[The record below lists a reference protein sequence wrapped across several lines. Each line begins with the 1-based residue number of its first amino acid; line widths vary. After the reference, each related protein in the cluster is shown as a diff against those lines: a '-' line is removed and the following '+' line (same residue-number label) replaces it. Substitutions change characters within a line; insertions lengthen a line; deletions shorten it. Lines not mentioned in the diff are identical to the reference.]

1 MSGLP
6 ANGTT
11 TDLRCAFWYACG
23 ALLTRG
29 FMLSMSGWRKL
40 YYKLLNLP
48 LSFLVKSKAIPA
60 DPVSEHGL
68 DPTRPIMYV
77 LPYDSKADLLTLR
90 AQCIK
95 HDLPDPLSPLEIDGS
110 LLPRHV
116 FIHDGPRVFPYFVPS
131 LESVKIFHDYLD
143 LHRNNPALDIQ
154 MLPVTVMFG
163 RAPGREVQGE
173 DTPHLRVLNGVQ
185 KFFAVIW
192 HGRDSF
198 VRFSPT
204 VSLRRM
210 ATEHGTDQSIAQK
223 LARVARIHFARQRLA
238 AIGPRLPA
246 RQDLFNRLLQSKAIE
261 KAVEDEA
268 RSKKISHEKAQQ
280 NAVEMMEEIAAN
292 FSYEAIRVTDRVM
305 GWLWSRLYQ
314 GINVNGGERVRQLAQ
329 DGHEIVYVPCH
340 RSHMDYLLLSYV
352 LYHQGLVPPHI
363 AAGINLNFWPAG
375 PIFRRLG
382 AFFIRRTF
390 KGNKLYSTVFRE
402 YLGELFTRGYSVEY
416 FVEGGRS
423 RTGRLLDPKTGTL
436 AMTLQAMLRG
446 GNRPITLVPIYIGYE
461 HVMEVGTY
469 AKELRGAAKEK
480 EGFMQ
485 MVRGLR
491 KLRNLGQGYVN
502 FGEPLPLVNYLNK
515 RVPEWRDA
523 IDPIE
528 PQRPSWLTPTVNDIA
543 ARLMVRINE
552 AGAAN
557 AMNLCV
563 TALLASRQ
571 RSLTREQLIE
581 QLECYTQLLR
591 NVPYSPNS
599 TVPDLTAE
607 ALLDHAMGMN
617 KFESEK
623 DSIGDIIILP
633 REQAVL
639 MTYYRNNIHHMLVM
653 PSLIAAIVQQHPNVS
668 EAELLRQVS
677 LIYPMLKSELF
688 LRWQTDELPQLLS
701 NFCEELARQGLITIE
716 NGQLRFTAAR
726 YRTLQLLAA
735 GIRETLQRY
744 AITFSILSAKPAI
757 NRGTLEKESRTLA
770 QRLSVLHGINAPE
783 FFDKAVFTSLVLT
796 LRHEGY
802 ISDSGDAD
810 VLQTQATWLILADL
824 VTSDVRLT
832 IESAV
837 AHE

>member
-1 MSGLP
+1 
-6 ANGTT
+6 
-11 TDLRCAFWYACG
+11 
-23 ALLTRG
+23 
-29 FMLSMSGWRKL
+29 MSGWRKL

-48 LSFLVKSKAIPA
+48 LSVLVKSKAIPA

-77 LPYDSKADLLTLR
+77 LPYDSKADLMTLR
-90 AQCIK
+90 QQCLK
-95 HDLPDPLSPLEIDGS
+95 HNLPDPLVPLEIDGA

-116 FIHDGPRVFPYFVPS
+116 FIHDGPRVFPYFVPNT
-131 LESVKIFHDYLD
+131 ESVKIFHEYLD
-143 LHRNNPALDIQ
+143 LHRNNPNLDIQ
-154 MLPVTVMFG
+154 MLPVSVMFG
-163 RAPGREVQGE
+163 RAPGREVQGN
-173 DTPHLRVLNGVQ
+173 DAPHLRELNGVE
-185 KFFAVIW
+185 KFFATLW
-192 HGRDSF
+192 NGRDSF

-204 VSLRRM
+204 VSLRWM
-210 ATEHGTDQSIAQK
+210 ATQHGTDKSIAQK

-246 RQDLFNRLLQSKAIE
+246 RQDLFNKLLQSKAIE
-261 KAVEDEA
+261 KAVEEEA
-268 RSKKISHEKAQQ
+268 RSKKVSHEKAQQ
-280 NAVEMMEEIAAN
+280 NAVEMMEEIAAD
-292 FSYEAIRVTDRVM
+292 FSYEAIRITDRVM

-314 GINVNGGERVRQLAQ
+314 GINVNGGERVRQLAE

-390 KGNKLYSTVFRE
+390 KGNKLYATVFRE
-402 YLGELFTRGYSVEY
+402 YLGELFSRGYSVEY

-515 RVPEWRDA
+515 QVPEWRDA

-543 ARLMVRINE
+543 ARVMVRINE

-581 QLECYTQLLR
+581 QLECYTELLR
-591 NVPYSPNS
+591 NVPYSPES
-599 TVPDLTAE
+599 TVPPLSAE
-607 ALLDHAMGMN
+607 ELLNHAMSMN
-617 KFESEK
+617 KFETEQ
-623 DSIGDIIILP
+623 DNIGDIIILP

-653 PSLIAAIVQQHPNVS
+653 PSLIAAIIQQHPNLS
-668 EAELLRQVS
+668 EAELLRQVR

-688 LRWQTDELPQLLS
+688 LRWESDALPALL
-701 NFCEELARQGLITIE
+701 NALCQELARQGLITLQD
-716 NGQLRFTAAR
+716 GQLRHTAAR

-735 GIRETLQRY
+735 GIRETLQRF
-744 AITFSILSAKPAI
+744 AITFSILSARPTI
-757 NRGTLEKESRTLA
+757 NRGTLEKESRMLA

-783 FFDKAVFTSLVLT
+783 FFDKAVFTTLVLT
-796 LRHEGY
+796 LRTEGY
-802 ISDSGDAD
+802 ISDTGDAD
-810 VLQTQATWLILADL
+810 VERTHATWLILADL
-824 VTSDVRLT
+824 ITSDVRLT

>member
-1 MSGLP
+1 
-6 ANGTT
+6 
-11 TDLRCAFWYACG
+11 
-23 ALLTRG
+23 
-29 FMLSMSGWRKL
+29 
-40 YYKLLNLP
+40 
-48 LSFLVKSKAIPA
+48 
-60 DPVSEHGL
+60 
-68 DPTRPIMYV
+68 
-77 LPYDSKADLLTLR
+77 
-90 AQCIK
+90 
-95 HDLPDPLSPLEIDGS
+95 
-110 LLPRHV
+110 
-116 FIHDGPRVFPYFVPS
+116 
-131 LESVKIFHDYLD
+131 
-143 LHRNNPALDIQ
+143 
-154 MLPVTVMFG
+154 
-163 RAPGREVQGE
+163 
-173 DTPHLRVLNGVQ
+173 
-185 KFFAVIW
+185 
-192 HGRDSF
+192 
-198 VRFSPT
+198 
-204 VSLRRM
+204 
-210 ATEHGTDQSIAQK
+210 
-223 LARVARIHFARQRLA
+223 
-238 AIGPRLPA
+238 
-246 RQDLFNRLLQSKAIE
+246 
-261 KAVEDEA
+261 
-268 RSKKISHEKAQQ
+268 
-280 NAVEMMEEIAAN
+280 MMEEVAAN

-402 YLGELFTRGYSVEY
+402 YLGELFSRGYSVEY

-436 AMTLQAMLRG
+436 SMTLQAMLRG
-446 GNRPITLVPIYIGYE
+446 GSRPITFVPIYIGYE

-480 EGFMQ
+480 ESFLQ

-502 FGEPLPLVNYLNK
+502 FGEPLPLMNYLNK
-515 RVPEWRDA
+515 NVPEWRDA

-528 PQRPSWLTPTVNDIA
+528 PQRPAWMTPTVNDIA

-591 NVPYSPNS
+591 NVPYSPEA
-599 TVPDLTAE
+599 TVPEMSAE

-617 KFESEK
+617 KFETEQ

-653 PSLIAAIVQQHPNVS
+653 PSLIAAIVQQHREIS

-677 LIYPMLKSELF
+677 LVYPMLKSELF
-688 LRWQTDELPQLLS
+688 LRWDNAELPGVLNAL
-701 NFCEELARQGLITIE
+701 CAEMARQGLITE
-716 NGQLRFTAAR
+716 HDGQLRMNPAR
-726 YRTLQLLAA
+726 HRSLQLLAA
-735 GIRETLQRY
+735 GIRETLQRF
-744 AITFSILSAKPAI
+744 AITFAILSAKPTI

-783 FFDKAVFTSLVLT
+783 FFDKAVFTALVLS
-796 LRHEGY
+796 LRDEGY

-810 VLQTQATWLILADL
+810 AERTHIMWQMLAEL

>member
-1 MSGLP
+1 
-6 ANGTT
+6 
-11 TDLRCAFWYACG
+11 
-23 ALLTRG
+23 
-29 FMLSMSGWRKL
+29 MSGWRKL

-48 LSFLVKSKAIPA
+48 LSILVKSKVIPT
-60 DPVSEHGL
+60 DPISEHGI
-68 DPTRPIMYV
+68 DPTRPVMYV

-90 AQCIK
+90 AQCLK
-95 HDLPDPLSPLEIDGS
+95 HDLPDPLAPLEIDGT

-116 FIHDGPRVFPYFVPS
+116 FIHDGPRVFPYFVANP
-131 LESVKIFHDYLD
+131 ESVKLFHDYLD
-143 LHRNNPALDIQ
+143 LHRNNAALDVQ
-154 MLPVTVMFG
+154 MLPVSVMFG
-163 RAPGREVQGE
+163 RAPGREIQGE
-173 DTPHLRVLNGVQ
+173 PTPHLRILNGIQ
-185 KFFAVIW
+185 KFFAILW

-204 VSLRRM
+204 VSLRQM

-238 AIGPRLPA
+238 AVGPRLPA
-246 RQDLFNRLLQSKAIE
+246 RQDLFNKLLQSKAIE

-280 NAVEMMEEIAAN
+280 NAIEMMEEVAAD

-314 GINVNGGERVRQLAQ
+314 GINVHGGERVRQLAQ

-402 YLGELFTRGYSVEY
+402 YLGELFSRGYSVEY

-436 AMTLQAMLRG
+436 SMTLQALLRG
-446 GNRPITLVPIYIGYE
+446 GSRPITFVPIYIGYE

-502 FGEPLPLVNYLNK
+502 FGEPLSLVNYLNK
-515 RVPEWRDA
+515 QVPEWRDA
-523 IDPIE
+523 IDPID
-528 PQRPSWLTPTVNDIA
+528 PQRPAWMTPVVNDIA

-571 RSLTREQLIE
+571 RSLTREQLTE

-591 NVPYSPNS
+591 NVPYSPES
-599 TVPDLTAE
+599 TVPDLSAE

-617 KFESEK
+617 KFETEQ
-623 DSIGDIIILP
+623 DSIGEIIILP

-653 PSLIAAIVQQHPNVS
+653 PSLIAAILQQHREIS

-677 LIYPMLKSELF
+677 LVYPMLKSELF
-688 LRWQTDELPQLLS
+688 LRWDSAELPALL
-701 NFCEELARQGLITIE
+701 NALCAEMARQGLITVQE
-716 NGQLRFTAAR
+716 GQLKMSAAR

-735 GIRETLQRY
+735 GIRETLQRF
-744 AITFSILSAKPAI
+744 AITFAILSAKPTI

-783 FFDKAVFTSLVLT
+783 FFDKAVFTALVLS
-796 LRHEGY
+796 LRDEGY

-810 VLQTQATWLILADL
+810 AERTNMMWQMLAEL

-837 AHE
+837 AHD

>member
-1 MSGLP
+1 
-6 ANGTT
+6 
-11 TDLRCAFWYACG
+11 
-23 ALLTRG
+23 
-29 FMLSMSGWRKL
+29 MSGWRKL

-48 LSFLVKSKAIPA
+48 LSILVKSKVIPT
-60 DPVSEHGL
+60 DPISELGI
-68 DPTRPIMYV
+68 DPTRPLMYV

-90 AQCIK
+90 AQCLK
-95 HDLPDPLSPLEIDGS
+95 HDLPDPLAPLEIDGA

-116 FIHDGPRVFPYFVPS
+116 FIHDGPRVFPYFVANP
-131 LESVKIFHDYLD
+131 ESVKLFHDYLD
-143 LHRNNPALDIQ
+143 LHRSNAQLDVQ
-154 MLPVTVMFG
+154 MLPVSVMFG
-163 RAPGREVQGE
+163 RAPGREIQGE
-173 DTPHLRVLNGVQ
+173 AQPHLRILNGIE
-185 KFFAVIW
+185 KFFAILW

-204 VSLRRM
+204 VSLRQM
-210 ATEHGTDQSIAQK
+210 ATEHGTDKSIAQK

-238 AIGPRLPA
+238 AVGPRLPA
-246 RQDLFNRLLQSKAIE
+246 RQDLFNKLLQSKAIE

-280 NAVEMMEEIAAN
+280 NAIEMMEEVAAD

-314 GINVNGGERVRQLAQ
+314 GINVHGGERVRQLAQ

-402 YLGELFTRGYSVEY
+402 YLGELFSRGYSVEY

-436 AMTLQAMLRG
+436 TMTLQALLRG
-446 GNRPITLVPIYIGYE
+446 GNRPITFVPIYIGYE

-480 EGFMQ
+480 EGFVQ

-515 RVPEWRDA
+515 QVPEWRDA

-528 PQRPSWLTPTVNDIA
+528 PQRPAWMTPVVNDIA
-543 ARLMVRINE
+543 ASLMVRINE

-571 RSLTREQLIE
+571 RSLTREQLTE
-581 QLECYTQLLR
+581 QLDCYIQLLR
-591 NVPYSPNS
+591 NVPYSPES
-599 TVPDLTAE
+599 TVPDLSAE

-617 KFESEK
+617 KFETEQ

-653 PSLIAAIVQQHPNVS
+653 PSLIAAIVQQHREIS

-677 LIYPMLKSELF
+677 LVYPMLKSELF
-688 LRWQTDELPQLLS
+688 LRWDNAQLPQLLQDLC
-701 NFCEELARQGLITIE
+701 NELARQGLITYQD
-716 NGQLRFTAAR
+716 GQLKMSAAR

-735 GIRETLQRY
+735 GIRETLQRF
-744 AITFSILSAKPAI
+744 AITFAILSAKPTI

-770 QRLSVLHGINAPE
+770 QRLSVLNGINAPE
-783 FFDKAVFTSLVLT
+783 FFDKAVFTALVLT
-796 LRHEGY
+796 LRDEGY

-810 VLQTQATWLILADL
+810 AERSHRMWQMLAEL

-837 AHE
+837 ALS

>member
-1 MSGLP
+1 
-6 ANGTT
+6 
-11 TDLRCAFWYACG
+11 
-23 ALLTRG
+23 
-29 FMLSMSGWRKL
+29 MSGWRKL

-90 AQCIK
+90 AQCLR
-95 HDLPDPLSPLEIDGS
+95 HHLPDPLSPLEIDGA

-131 LESVKIFHDYLD
+131 VESVKIFHDYLD
-143 LHRNNPALDIQ
+143 LHRNNPTLDIQ

-173 DTPHLRVLNGVQ
+173 ATPHLRVLNGVQ

-210 ATEHGTDQSIAQK
+210 ATEHGTDKSIAQK

-280 NAVEMMEEIAAN
+280 NAIEMMEEIAAN

-314 GINVNGGERVRQLAQ
+314 GINVNGGEKVRQLAQ

-390 KGNKLYSTVFRE
+390 KGNKLYATVFRE

-502 FGEPLPLVNYLNK
+502 FGEPMPLVNYLNK

-543 ARLMVRINE
+543 ASLMVRINE

-581 QLECYTQLLR
+581 QLACYTQLLR
-591 NVPYSPNS
+591 NVPYSPNA

-653 PSLIAAIVQQHPNVS
+653 PSLIAAIVQQHQTLS

-688 LRWQTDELPQLLS
+688 LRWQTDELPQLLTEL
-701 NFCEELARQGLITIE
+701 CQELARQGLITRE
-716 NGQLRFTAAR
+716 AGELRFTAAR

-735 GIRETLQRY
+735 GVRETLQRY
-744 AITFSILSAKPAI
+744 AITFSILSAKPTI

-796 LRHEGY
+796 LRDEGY

-810 VLQTQATWLILADL
+810 VTQTQATWHILADL
-824 VTSDVRLT
+824 VTNDVRMT
-832 IESAV
+832 IETAV
-837 AHE
+837 AHD

>member
-1 MSGLP
+1 
-6 ANGTT
+6 
-11 TDLRCAFWYACG
+11 
-23 ALLTRG
+23 
-29 FMLSMSGWRKL
+29 
-40 YYKLLNLP
+40 
-48 LSFLVKSKAIPA
+48 
-60 DPVSEHGL
+60 
-68 DPTRPIMYV
+68 
-77 LPYDSKADLLTLR
+77 
-90 AQCIK
+90 
-95 HDLPDPLSPLEIDGS
+95 
-110 LLPRHV
+110 
-116 FIHDGPRVFPYFVPS
+116 
-131 LESVKIFHDYLD
+131 
-143 LHRNNPALDIQ
+143 
-154 MLPVTVMFG
+154 
-163 RAPGREVQGE
+163 
-173 DTPHLRVLNGVQ
+173 VQ

-210 ATEHGTDQSIAQK
+210 ATAHGTDQSIAQK

-314 GINVNGGERVRQLAQ
+314 GINVNGGEKVRQLAQ

-390 KGNKLYSTVFRE
+390 KGNKLYATVFRE

-543 ARLMVRINE
+543 ASLMVRINE

-591 NVPYSPNS
+591 NVPYSPNA
-599 TVPDLTAE
+599 TVPDLSAE

-653 PSLIAAIVQQHPNVS
+653 PSLIAAIVQQHQTLS

-688 LRWQTDELPQLLS
+688 LRWQTDELPQLLTELS
-701 NFCEELARQGLITIE
+701 QELARQGLITLE
-716 NGQLRFTAAR
+716 AGELRFSSAR

-735 GIRETLQRY
+735 GVRETLQRY
-744 AITFSILSAKPAI
+744 AITFSILSAKPTI

-796 LRHEGY
+796 LRDEGY

-810 VLQTQATWLILADL
+810 VAQTLATWHMLADL
-824 VTSDVRLT
+824 VTSDVRMT
-832 IESAV
+832 IETAV
-837 AHE
+837 AHD